1 MTILDQSLC
10 LLDGVSSEAEIR
22 LRRAGVLSCR
32 QLAAEAEQR
41 FSARHAARVSASF
54 SQMERASRLSLADWF
69 VARLPAGHRVR
80 ALAGFPE
87 RVVFYDIE
95 TDGMGRGAS
104 ITCVTT
110 LRAGRIRTFVR
121 GRDLDGFLDEWAAAG
136 ILVGF
141 NSKRFDTPFVLK
153 EFGLTAPPP
162 QVDLMDEAAH
172 YGFRGGL
179 KAIEKS
185 VGFTRSDIPCAN
197 GADAVENWRRFCESG
212 DETALS
218 ALIRYNRD
226 DVLSLL
232 HLARRLI
239 HLSLE
244 NTLILDNRT
253 LFPEFELGLDS
264 RPRSC

>member
-10 LLDGVSSEAEIR
+10 LLDGVSPEAEIR

-32 QLAAEAEQR
+32 QLAAEVGRR
-41 FSARHAARVSASF
+41 FSARHAMRVAASF
-54 SQMERASRLSLADWF
+54 SQMERASRLGLADWF
-69 VARLPAGHRVR
+69 VAHLPAGHRIR

-87 RVVFYDIE
+87 RVLFYDIE
-95 TDGMGRGAS
+95 TDGTGRGAA

-121 GRDLDGFLDEWAAAG
+121 GRDLEGFLDDWAAAG

-162 QVDLMDEAAH
+162 QIDLMDEAAH

-179 KAIEKS
+179 KTIEKNI
-185 VGFTRSDIPCAN
+185 GFVRSDISCAN
-197 GADAVENWRRFCESG
+197 GADAVETWRKFCEGG
-212 DETALS
+212 DEAAL
-218 ALIRYNRD
+218 AVLLRYNRD

-232 HLARRLI
+232 HLASRLLR
-239 HLSLE
+239 LSLE

-253 LFPEFELGLDS
+253 LFPEFGTGLDS
-264 RPRSC
+264 QFHSC